1 MCHDLFIA
9 SSYLSNW
16 VELTFA
22 KTSGAVTRDNKK
34 NWPIADRRLRRVP
47 LTIPET
53 IAGHILATVIHGQCP
68 SRFYSGEL
76 AHF

>member
-9 SSYLSNW
+9 SRHLSNW

-34 NWPIADRRLRRVP
+34 N
-47 LTIPET
+47 
-53 IAGHILATVIHGQCP
+53 LAN
-68 SRFYSGEL
+68 S
-76 AHF
+76 

>member
-9 SSYLSNW
+9 SRHPSNW

-34 NWPIADRRLRRVP
+34 N
-47 LTIPET
+47 
-53 IAGHILATVIHGQCP
+53 LAN
-68 SRFYSGEL
+68 S
-76 AHF
+76 